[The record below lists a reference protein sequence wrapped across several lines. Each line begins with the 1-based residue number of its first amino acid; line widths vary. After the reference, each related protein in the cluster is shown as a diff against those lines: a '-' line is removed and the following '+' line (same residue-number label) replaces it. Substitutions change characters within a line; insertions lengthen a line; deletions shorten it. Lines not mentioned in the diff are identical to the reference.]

1 MKDNERSGS
10 AFKIKDDPRITYIG
24 KFIRKYSV
32 DEIPQLFNVLKGDM
46 SLIGPR
52 PQVLWETEEY
62 DETAKRR
69 LSILPGVTGLWQVSG
84 RSDLSFE
91 EMIQLD
97 IYYLENWTLGF
108 DLKILLRTIPVV
120 ILKKGAC

>member
-1 MKDNERSGS
+1 
-10 AFKIKDDPRITYIG
+10 

-52 PQVLWETEEY
+52 PQVLWETESY